1 MNGPQAPPDFNVIQ
15 YQPHWVKI
23 LVWCHCTIE
32 YWGGGPGSFYLL
44 DYYYHLVLCV
54 PLWCHCMCHCGA
66 TVCATDLCPCVCACL
81 PACLPA
87 CYYYAIIIT
96 RLPACLLLL
105 CYYYYA
111 IIITTLC
118 CVCRCGATVCATD
131 LPACLRVC
139 LPACLPALLPDLCSH
154 AGLGFH
160 KGQHVAGRISSDVGS
175 DSE

>member
-1 MNGPQAPPDFNVIQ
+1 
-15 YQPHWVKI
+15 
-23 LVWCHCTIE
+23 
-32 YWGGGPGSFYLL
+32 
-44 DYYYHLVLCV
+44 
-54 PLWCHCMCHCGA
+54 MCHCGA
-66 TVCATDLCPCVCACL
+66 TVCATVVPLCVPLICVPACVPVCL

-111 IIITTLC
+111 VIITTLC

-160 KGQHVAGRISSDVGS
+160 KGQHVAGCVSRYMCSTDLHSGLWLLLHSTNIAGINIHVADWAAHQAWLSGHMGVFQGEGS
-175 DSE
+175 RANVWV